1 MTKSDIKDI
10 ATDISLES
18 KFVDAL
24 CCFMDEQPAII
35 SFFENRETLLKG
47 LLFKSL
53 PLYRLLLKM
62 RFASSLLPMMNLYLA
77 VVLAAECKAEYENR
91 GIPSDVYTDTMTDI
105 NTWTAHCFQKTGNTG
120 LLQMGWIRNH
130 LQLRLFKLGRLQFET
145 GSLNKKNVEGYSR
158 NTDCLHIHIP
168 EGEKLSPEKCIESLN
183 RARGFFRSYWNTDY
197 PIGSCHSWL
206 LHENINLI
214 LDKESNIVQF
224 SKLFRI
230 IENDNNNKQALERV
244 FGEGL
249 KISSDLPEN
258 TSLQRKMKVFLQKGN
273 RIGMGFGIVE
283 FEDMTFK
290 G

>member
-1 MTKSDIKDI
+1 MTKSDIKRI
-10 ATDISLES
+10 AADISLES
-18 KFVDAL
+18 KFFDAL
-24 CCFMDEQPAII
+24 CCFMDEQAVII
-35 SFFENRETLLKG
+35 RFLENRETLLKG
-47 LLFKSL
+47 LLFNSL

-62 RFASSLLPMMNLYLA
+62 RFASSLLPMINLYLA
-77 VVLAAECKAEYENR
+77 VVLAGKCKDEYENR
-91 GIPSDVYTDTMTDI
+91 GIASDIYKDTMSDI
-105 NTWTAHCFQKTGNTG
+105 NTWSAHCFQKTGNTG

-130 LQLRLFKLGRLQFET
+130 LKLRLFKLGRLQFET

-168 EGEKLSPEKCIESLN
+168 EGEKLSPEKCRESLN
-183 RARGFFRSYWNTDY
+183 RAREFFKIHWNTDY
-197 PIGSCHSWL
+197 LIGSCHSWL

-214 LDKESNIVQF
+214 LDKESNIVKF

-230 IENDNNNKQALERV
+230 IENDNDNKQALERV

-258 TSLQRKMKVFLQKGN
+258 TSLQRQMKAFLQKGN

-283 FEDMTFK
+283 FEDINSEE
-290 G
+290 